1 MRLAFCADP
10 HIGNHRR
17 FGGPTIA
24 GINTR
29 CRLALK
35 TLGNAVAA
43 AQEAKCEALV
53 VLGDLFDTSRPEP
66 QIIAAVQDVVKD
78 MPLIVLLGN
87 HDQVSAEPGDHALGP
102 LSPVAFIVETPQI
115 LSMGAVELWTI
126 PFRPGR
132 AVDWLPQVMA
142 EVQGDSRSGG
152 QPPPVRVLA
161 LHLGLQDDSTAP
173 WLKDSHDSVP
183 VALVEQLMAQH
194 KIVLTFA
201 GNWHDQKQW
210 ETPHGIITQVG
221 TLCPTGWDN
230 PGLKGYG
237 GLAVLDTEPSPAR
250 GPWVPAVSLKEIAG
264 PRFVTLRSVS
274 GPWSSREANQVFVKL
289 IAPPD
294 FMDTAGKWLQAEK
307 DARRIFDG
315 EVEPEGTEERV
326 AAITAAQT
334 ARSAL
339 TLEEAIAGFVSEMP
353 LPEGVKRDAVLARVK
368 QYLGGA
374 A

>member
-17 FGGPTIA
+17 FGGPVVA

-29 CRLALK
+29 CRLALD
-35 TLGNAVAA
+35 TLGRAVAT
-43 AQEAKCEALV
+43 AQKAKCEALV

-66 QIIAAVQDVVKD
+66 QVIAAVQEVVKD

-102 LSPVAFIVETPQI
+102 LSPVASIVETPQI
-115 LSMGAVELWTI
+115 LTLGDVELWTI

-132 AVDWLPQVMA
+132 AVDWLPQVLA
-142 EVQGDSRSGG
+142 EVQGESRSGG
-152 QPPPVRVLA
+152 QPPPIRVLT

-173 WLKDSHDSVP
+173 WLKDAHDSVP
-183 VALVEQLMAQH
+183 VDLVDQLMQQYRIA
-194 KIVLTFA
+194 LAFA

-210 ETPHGIITQVG
+210 VRQGIITQVG

-230 PGLKGYG
+230 PGMKGYG
-237 GLAVLDTEPSPAR
+237 GLAILDSQRIPIVKLME
-250 GPWVPAVSLKEIAG
+250 VPG
-264 PRFVTLRSVS
+264 PRFVKLRSAA
-274 GPWSSREANQVFVKL
+274 GPWPKDENQVFVKL

-294 FMDTAGKWLQAEK
+294 FMDTAGKWIQAEK
-307 DARRIFDG
+307 DAKRIFDG

-326 AAITAAQT
+326 AAVTAAQT
-334 ARSAL
+334 ARSAT
-339 TLEEAIAGFVSEMP
+339 TLDEAVAGFVGEMQ

-368 QYLGGA
+368 RYLGGA

>member
-1 MRLAFCADP
+1 MRLAFCADL

-17 FGGPTIA
+17 FGGPVVA
-24 GINTR
+24 GLNTR

-35 TLGNAVAA
+35 TLGGAVAA
-43 AQEAKCEALV
+43 AQDAGCEALV

-102 LSPVAFIVETPQI
+102 LAPVASIVETPQI

-173 WLKDSHDSVP
+173 WLKESHDSVP
-183 VALVEQLMAQH
+183 VDLVDQLMQKYRISLA
-194 KIVLTFA
+194 FA

-210 ETPHGIITQVG
+210 TRTGIITQVG

-230 PGLKGYG
+230 PGMKGYG
-237 GLAVLDTEPSPAR
+237 GLAVLDTERIP
-250 GPWVPAVSLKEIAG
+250 VVSLKEIPG
-264 PRFVTLRSVS
+264 PRFVTLRSVA
-274 GPWSSREANQVFVKL
+274 GPWPSREENQVFVKL

-294 FMDTAGKWLQAEK
+294 FMDTAGKWIQNEK

-334 ARSAL
+334 ARSAT
-339 TLEEAIAGFVSEMP
+339 TLDEAIAGFVGEMP
-353 LPEGVKRDAVLARVK
+353 LPEGVKRDSVLARVK